1 MGPHVQA
8 ADVKDYR
15 SEDDDEEHA
24 YLVRKNV
31 GKGDRHLDRAVES
44 ASGVPAAF
52 ERPTVGAP
60 CLRGQGRFGFLDL
73 DRSAL
78 SHQKN
83 ESHPLGRRK
92 SVRPNDDGA

>member
-52 ERPTVGAP
+52 ERPTVGGRPLREP
-60 CLRGQGRFGFLDL
+60 CATETFPFGFWI
-73 DRSAL
+73 
-78 SHQKN
+78 QK
-83 ESHPLGRRK
+83 R
-92 SVRPNDDGA
+92 